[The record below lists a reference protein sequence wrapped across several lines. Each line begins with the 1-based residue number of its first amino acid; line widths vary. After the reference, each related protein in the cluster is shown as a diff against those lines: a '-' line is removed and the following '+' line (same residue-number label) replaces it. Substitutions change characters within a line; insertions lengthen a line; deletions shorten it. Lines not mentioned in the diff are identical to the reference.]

1 MKKHEDRQHV
11 GIDRTVLQY
20 RRVRERRARMV
31 QQNARIAVVCKTAAA
46 CEVNQDGA
54 GEREQQKCDINVP
67 ASPQRPADHSGPAL
81 AAPCLAVGQRAG
93 YARDEH
99 EYFRGIAEAVVPQRQ
114 PTSDVVGNMVKK
126 DAPQRDASAGIYS
139 QVAALRLSAP
149 AARRPMALGWLF
161 GRASCSSRLERW
173 ADVGVFG
180 VTGSHSETYD
190 FAKITSQ
197 HERSIARSP
206 KALPKKLRNQPNLC

>member
-11 GIDRTVLQY
+11 GIDRTVLQD

-31 QQNARIAVVCKTAAA
+31 QQNARIALVSKTAAA

-67 ASPQRPADHSGPAL
+67 ASPQRPADHSGPTL

-114 PTSDVVGNMVKK
+114 PTSDVVGDMVKK

-139 QVAALRLSAP
+139 QVAALA
-149 AARRPMALGWLF
+149 F
-161 GRASCSSRLERW
+161 
-173 ADVGVFG
+173 
-180 VTGSHSETYD
+180 
-190 FAKITSQ
+190 Q
-197 HERSIARSP
+197 
-206 KALPKKLRNQPNLC
+206 LR